1 MTNKNTVLLL
11 CIFSSLL
18 ALVAHTPELRSVVV
32 AVLLEYTVKTP
43 AYASIAGAFD
53 CIFSSLLAQKRTS
66 LKRLVQNKFKI
77 LTLLLNGTYVNTLY
91 EVLLTEW
98 VDDHE
103 RKDSYDSCCIR
114 NCCWVNSTIIR
125 NITIN
130 NHTS

>member
-1 MTNKNTVLLL
+1 MNSHRYSRSQRILQNFVLSLSR
-11 CIFSSLL
+11 CSSNIQ
-18 ALVAHTPELRSVVV
+18 S
-32 AVLLEYTVKTP
+32 KTP

-66 LKRLVQNKFKI
+66 LLRLVQNKFKI

>member
-66 LKRLVQNKFKI
+66 LLRLVQNKFKI

-98 VDDHE
+98 INNHE
-103 RKDSYDSCCIR
+103 RKNSNDCSCIT
-114 NCCWVNSTIIR
+114 NCFLVNCVINR

-130 NHTS
+130 NHVS